1 MFLSSRSPGNRIA
14 LGGLGSLRVCDCR
27 GLLLLQLFF
36 FISFVNSPRT
46 PVRVVVFGMA
56 AGDEQA
62 AAEVLKGLARHLNCL
77 NEENKS
83 TRKRAIEL
91 IKRETI
97 DRGLASSVLQEVFA
111 VLLKPLL
118 KCLSDPMERCR
129 ETAITIITEFI
140 RCVPK
145 PEECLSYL
153 MPCLAQRLGEKEI
166 QEPAEEL
173 RLSCVEMLTLTS
185 EVCGKHLAPY
195 VNEMVN
201 ILQRT
206 VVDPF
211 PDAKRESCTCII
223 TFAKCVPGSC
233 PLLFA
238 LLLTGSV
245 AMVTRL
251 LDLSG
256 SNSWLRPV
264 LLGVR
269 ADLRSYV
276 GYCLI

>member
-1 MFLSSRSPGNRIA
+1 
-14 LGGLGSLRVCDCR
+14 
-27 GLLLLQLFF
+27 
-36 FISFVNSPRT
+36 
-46 PVRVVVFGMA
+46 MA
-56 AGDEQA
+56 AGDEHA
-62 AAEVLKGLARHLNCL
+62 AAEVLRGLARHLNCL
-77 NEENKS
+77 NEDNKS

-97 DRGLASSVLQEVFA
+97 DKGLSSSVLQEVFVA
-111 VLLKPLL
+111 ILKPLL

-145 PEECLSYL
+145 PEECLPYL

-195 VNEMVN
+195 LSEMVN

-206 VVDPF
+206 IVDPF
-211 PDAKRESCTCII
+211 PDVKRESCTCII
-223 TFAKCVPGSC
+223 NFAKCVPGSL
-233 PLLFA
+233 LLFF
-238 LLLTGSV
+238 LLMRSV
-245 AMVTRL
+245 AMVTGCIMWQEYTL
-251 LDLSG
+251 SLAKFLFCLCSQLQFLASHHLPELQVMLLSG
-256 SNSWLRPV
+256 APIKFVSMTVKSFH
-264 LLGVR
+264 
-269 ADLRSYV
+269 
-276 GYCLI
+276 

>member
-1 MFLSSRSPGNRIA
+1 MCGTAASSSFSFV
-14 LGGLGSLRVCDCR
+14 GL
-27 GLLLLQLFF
+27 
-36 FISFVNSPRT
+36 FVNSLRT
-46 PVRVVVFGMA
+46 PVRVVVVVFGMA

-97 DRGLASSVLQEVFA
+97 DRGLSSSVLQEVLA

-129 ETAITIITEFI
+129 ETAINIITEFI

-153 MPCLAQRLGEKEI
+153 MPCMAQRLGEKEI

-211 PDAKRESCTCII
+211 PDVKRESCTCII
-223 TFAKCVPGSC
+223 TFAKSVPGLC
-233 PLLFA
+233 PLFLP
-238 LLLTGSV
+238 LLLTCFV
-245 AMVTRL
+245 AMVTL
-251 LDLSG
+251 NLSG

-264 LLGVR
+264 L
-269 ADLRSYV
+269 A
-276 GYCLI
+276 

>member
-1 MFLSSRSPGNRIA
+1 
-14 LGGLGSLRVCDCR
+14 
-27 GLLLLQLFF
+27 
-36 FISFVNSPRT
+36 
-46 PVRVVVFGMA
+46 MA
-56 AGDEQA
+56 AGDEHA
-62 AAEVLKGLARHLNCL
+62 AAEVLRGLARHLNCL
-77 NEENKS
+77 NEDNKS

-97 DRGLASSVLQEVFA
+97 DKGLSSSVLQEVFVA
-111 VLLKPLL
+111 ILKPLL

-145 PEECLSYL
+145 PEECLPYL

-195 VNEMVN
+195 LSEMVN

-206 VVDPF
+206 ILDPF
-211 PDAKRESCTCII
+211 PDVKRESCTCII
-223 TFAKCVPGSC
+223 NFAKCVPGSWR
-233 PLLFA
+233 PFLLFF
-238 LLLTGSV
+238 SV
-245 AMVTRL
+245 DAFGCHGYRTSVCKFYRQL
-251 LDLSG
+251 H
-256 SNSWLRPV
+256 
-264 LLGVR
+264 
-269 ADLRSYV
+269 YV
-276 GYCLI
+276 ARIYSKFG